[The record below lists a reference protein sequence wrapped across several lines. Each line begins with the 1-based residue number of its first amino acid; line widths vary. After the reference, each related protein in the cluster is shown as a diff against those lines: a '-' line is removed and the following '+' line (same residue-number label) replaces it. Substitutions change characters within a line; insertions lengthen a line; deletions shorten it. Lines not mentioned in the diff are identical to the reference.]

1 MQLRRKLALFF
12 SVAVCAFALVFRA
25 PAPSLGHAEFAPLPR
40 FDQMASVE
48 PLAENDA
55 TMIALRQQASA
66 ALAGLQAAAAK
77 RP

>member
-1 MQLRRKLALFF
+1 MQLRRKLALLF
-12 SVAVCAFALVFRA
+12 SVTGCTFALAFPA
-25 PAPSLGHAEFAPLPR
+25 PAPSLGNAEFAPLPR

-55 TMIALRQQASA
+55 TMIALRQQAHA
-66 ALAGLQAAAAK
+66 ALAGLQAAAK

>member
-1 MQLRRKLALFF
+1 MHMRRKLALFF

-25 PAPSLGHAEFAPLPR
+25 NAPSLGHAEFAPLPR
-40 FDQMASVE
+40 FDQMANAE

-55 TMIALRQQASA
+55 AMMALRQQAHA
-66 ALAGLQAAAAK
+66 ALAGLQAAAK